1 MHNILL
7 GKKFSID
14 GTHLD
19 IPSSFEAQSPE
30 NYHSNFSQA
39 RPLPGGEEEEE
50 DRILIFL
57 TACMKD
63 HGWSSLHPSEA
74 QPTLPTTVVC
84 FTKHTHIVVAV
95 DTFGCHGI
103 ISYGVQDCQSHS
115 YSYYVKVSHKRS
127 GSNSKL
133 SSQSVFWRFFGNAG
147 KSQCL
152 ATLRPSL
159 SMRSGV
165 VAQMVVASKHAN
177 AP

>member
-84 FTKHTHIVVAV
+84 FTKHTHS
-95 DTFGCHGI
+95 GCCGYFWVPWHHILWSTGLPEPFLFLLCK
-103 ISYGVQDCQSHS
+103 GFAQ
-115 YSYYVKVSHKRS
+115 KKR
-127 GSNSKL
+127 
-133 SSQSVFWRFFGNAG
+133 F
-147 KSQCL
+147 
-152 ATLRPSL
+152 
-159 SMRSGV
+159 
-165 VAQMVVASKHAN
+165 
-177 AP
+177 